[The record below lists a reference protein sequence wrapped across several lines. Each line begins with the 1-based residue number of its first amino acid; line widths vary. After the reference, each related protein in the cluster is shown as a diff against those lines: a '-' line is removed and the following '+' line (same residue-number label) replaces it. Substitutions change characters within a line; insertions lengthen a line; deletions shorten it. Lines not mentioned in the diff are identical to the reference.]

1 VYGTLSQFSTKEDG
15 TKEKIDYK
23 SDEEYFGI
31 MYPSNKVDANFRS
44 TNFSGEMLGTD
55 VLEKRREELE
65 VLVRDNGDCDT
76 EMAKYIAD
84 TIFDKHFGFVHFIME
99 KLEAEELDFSDWVAV
114 TIQQDES
121 NEDTIR
127 IIGIDTEH
135 HLRSYVLTVTINTA
149 GTETEEKEADSAS
162 EVCVEEDSETLKK
175 HMKQAAINKAYDEED
190 AEFIASWFM
199 SFINAQCST
208 TYLKDAMDLYDH
220 KTTRINDISY
230 DDAAMIGDLAGWFM
244 SEANCID
251 FQAYYLAINFVIRFP
266 EYVDTICKAL
276 NKGSIDLSNCRQVS
290 IELANGHQ
298 GIMLNYIRSNARSGY
313 YFIKKDHDDI
323 SRSVD
328 FANGVDP
335 VDKNDTT
342 TTDDHRTEMHTR
354 GFSKEYTEYINDKA
368 NNEMPFNEYSL
379 QKAFEKYTGCTK
391 EVAERLA
398 KIVIYDY
405 SEFECS
411 VRIYLKGGSIDL
423 SGPDSKIGAY
433 YDEASDLFIINYK
446 CPNGIRI
453 TYSFSKYP
461 GKSAVFEYGRSNL
474 TTLFEKKA
482 GCTPMQAMYL
492 ANAIERKYSEFERS
506 VTEALYNGKI
516 NLSNC
521 NYIGIKYSKKID
533 TLIINY
539 ANTSLNPKSGNYYIT
554 KDPNN
559 CVSYENQSVSL
570 PEKQDWLNYKQSV
583 VDDAQNAYAEAL
595 EDEKVIITPAELS
608 IAFINQAKCPSDMA
622 HYFAHEIMANYPQ
635 YTESV
640 IAQLFGGKICLEL
653 CVGGSVRYDSEKDAL
668 AIDYSR
674 FIPYSDNTKDT
685 YYIKLQPTEHQPTE
699 ESNAEEEVSDQE
711 SNPENSDIVDLFVSY
726 TGCTVEQARDIT
738 TQLVKNPMILEN
750 AKNRVI
756 KGFVHLRDYSGIRV
770 VQYSNDVVMLQCFR
784 EFNGE
789 EIYDITFEFTSSD
802 YPNDFHK
809 KF

>member
-1 VYGTLSQFSTKEDG
+1 MNEQDEIKVTGEKLKDEMYHHMDQMVMYFIYKHLPELVKEGKVYGTLAQFSTKEDG

-44 TNFSGEMLGTD
+44 TNFSGEMLGID
-55 VLEKRREELE
+55 VLKKRREELE

-149 GTETEEKEADSAS
+149 GTETEEKEEDSAS

-175 HMKQAAINKAYDEED
+175 HLKQAAINKAYDEED

-220 KTTRINDISY
+220 KTTRINDISL

-244 SEANCID
+244 LEANCID
-251 FQAYYLAINFVIRFP
+251 FQSYYLAINFVIRFP

-298 GIMLNYIRSNARSGY
+298 GIMLDYIRNNARSGY
-313 YFIKKDHDDI
+313 YLIKKGQDDI

-328 FANGVDP
+328 FAKGADP
-335 VDKNDTT
+335 VDNNDTT
-342 TTDDHRTEMHTR
+342 TTDDHRTEMHIG
-354 GFSKEYTEYINDKA
+354 GFSKEYAEYINDKA
-368 NNEMPFNEYSL
+368 NNKKPFNEYSL
-379 QKAFEKYTGCTK
+379 QKEFEKYTGCTK

-398 KIVIYDY
+398 KIVLYNY
-405 SEFECS
+405 TEFESS
-411 VRIYLKGGSIDL
+411 VRIYMKGGNIDL
-423 SGPDSKIGAY
+423 SGPGKIGSY
-433 YDEASDLFIINYK
+433 YDEGSDCFIINYK
-446 CPNGIRI
+446 HPNGARR

-461 GKSAVFEYGRSNL
+461 GESTVIEYDQSSSL
-474 TTLFEKKA
+474 TTLFEQKA
-482 GCTPMQAMYL
+482 KCTPEQAKYL
-492 ANAIERKYSEFERS
+492 ASEIGTKYPEFMES
-506 VTEALYNGKI
+506 VVKALVEGKI
-516 NLSNC
+516 DLTESAYLSIKHHDNPNIVIISYGNFNLIPRNG
-521 NYIGIKYSKKID
+521 Y
-533 TLIINY
+533 
-539 ANTSLNPKSGNYYIT
+539 YYIT
-554 KDPNN
+554 KDPDT
-559 CVSYENQSVSL
+559 CL
-570 PEKQDWLNYKQSV
+570 WQDL
-583 VDDAQNAYAEAL
+583 
-595 EDEKVIITPAELS
+595 TPVEL
-608 IAFINQAKCPSDMA
+608 K
-622 HYFAHEIMANYPQ
+622 
-635 YTESV
+635 
-640 IAQLFGGKICLEL
+640 
-653 CVGGSVRYDSEKDAL
+653 L
-668 AIDYSR
+668 A
-674 FIPYSDNTKDT
+674 KDT
-685 YYIKLQPTEHQPTE
+685 NDTVV
-699 ESNAEEEVSDQE
+699 VSTTDQE
-711 SNPENSDIVDLFVSY
+711 SKVENYSDIADLFVSY

-738 TQLVKNPMILEN
+738 TQLVKNPKILEN

-756 KGFVHLRDYSGIRV
+756 KGFVHLMDYSGIRV

-789 EIYDITFEFTSSD
+789 ENYDITFEFTSSD